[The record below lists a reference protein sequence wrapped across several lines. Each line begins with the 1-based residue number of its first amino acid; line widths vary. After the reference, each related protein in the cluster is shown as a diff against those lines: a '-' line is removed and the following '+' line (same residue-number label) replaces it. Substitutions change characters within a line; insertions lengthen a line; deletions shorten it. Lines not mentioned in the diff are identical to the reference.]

1 VAFQKAG
8 IPMPFRTATPQEAA
22 NEAWKFTTQNEGR
35 SILINYFDPL
45 EWAP

>member
-1 VAFQKAG
+1 MWNV
-8 IPMPFRTATPQEAA
+8 A

-35 SILINYFDPL
+35 SILITYFDPL